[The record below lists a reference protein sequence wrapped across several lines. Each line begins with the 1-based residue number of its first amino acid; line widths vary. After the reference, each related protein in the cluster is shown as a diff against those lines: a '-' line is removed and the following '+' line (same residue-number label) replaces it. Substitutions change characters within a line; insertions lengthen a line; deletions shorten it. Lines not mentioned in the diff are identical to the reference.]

1 MHKGQ
6 DYSEKLEAYLRN
18 ELSESERAEFE
29 QLLQQDPLLQ
39 NELTLQQDI
48 IASICTYRKSELK
61 QRLNR
66 IDVRDTGKGNIGTFT
81 VGGLVVGGLAIVG
94 MAGLLMMNNSGKELS
109 NAQLSG
115 SIAQVQILADSNK
128 QTIAAAGSAQEIT
141 PASDVDMKAANTEK
155 NAGEKKTAVSGKV
168 KKVSAKKVPQIK
180 PVLPSDEIG
189 EELLKEQEVKK
200 EHELV
205 MPETRNYSS
214 INGSGSGLIIVDN
227 NSGKY
232 KLHYKYVDG
241 QLFLYGL
248 DKPYNILDLPNHRYI
263 YHDGQYYKLNRN
275 QPQIVPMPQVID
287 SQEVKLVESYKQRM
301 NNN

>member
-48 IASICTYRKSELK
+48 IASICTYRKNELK

-66 IDVRDTGKGNIGTFT
+66 IDVRDTGKGNLGTFT
-81 VGGLVVGGLAIVG
+81 TGGLIVGGLAIVG
-94 MAGLLMMNNSGKELS
+94 MAGLFVMKNSGKEVS
-109 NAQLSG
+109 HTQLSG
-115 SIAQVQILADSNK
+115 SVSQVEVLSDSNEQAIETVGPAK
-128 QTIAAAGSAQEIT
+128 ETTSVSAREVIAAHT
-141 PASDVDMKAANTEK
+141 D
-155 NAGEKKTAVSGKV
+155 KKTDNTTVKVSGEV
-168 KKVSAKKVPQIK
+168 KKAPAKKAPEVQ
-180 PVLPSDEIG
+180 PVLPSDEIS
-189 EELLKEQEVKK
+189 EELLKEQEIKK

-205 MPETRNYSS
+205 MPETQSYSS
-214 INGSGSGLIIVDN
+214 VKGSGNGLTIVDN
-227 NSGKY
+227 KSGKY

-263 YHDGQYYKLNRN
+263 YHDGHYYKLNHN
-275 QPQIVPMPQVID
+275 QPQIVPMPQVTD
-287 SQEVKLVESYKQRM
+287 SQEVKLIESYKQQM